1 MKVQISEQV
10 AEFVRRQAPEPRRL
24 LRRALKDLA
33 LDKGDIKHLEAP
45 LEDCCRLRVRGYR
58 IILHYA
64 RGGIVQCLF
73 AERRSIVYEVFAQA
87 LVDKLTGVDE

>member
-1 MKVQISEQV
+1 M
-10 AEFVRRQAPEPRRL
+10 A
-24 LRRALKDLA
+24 
-33 LDKGDIKHLEAP
+33 
-45 LEDCCRLRVRGYR
+45 CCRLRVRGYR

-73 AERRSIVYEVFAQA
+73 AERRSIVDEVFAQA